1 MHIFVNFSQIFNS
14 SHHWKGHGSALKNIS
29 IKTLKELIQ
38 LQNVNRIISNL
49 TKISCSVITQLI
61 WELSKHMSTCQN
73 AVKVMWL

>member
-49 TKISCSVITQLI
+49 TKISCSVYNSINMRIIETYVN
-61 WELSKHMSTCQN
+61 LSKCS
-73 AVKVMWL
+73 

>member
-49 TKISCSVITQLI
+49 TKISCSVYNSIYMRIIETYVN
-61 WELSKHMSTCQN
+61 LSKYS
-73 AVKVMWL
+73 